1 MKKNCLHYLA
11 FLAML
16 MISFEHVYSQ
26 RSDFFFDVVPSYKT
40 NGYGLN
46 ANINYYHNTTDFFRV
61 SFVFASTKEQPDGG
75 LEFPYEDYLLDL
87 GYFTTVLT
95 SPNRGFFIYFGGG
108 PSLGYKHINDGE
120 TDFPFDA
127 VEAES
132 SFIYGGF
139 ATFELDFF
147 LSDTFSII
155 LPVTGFYHFNSD
167 LNETA
172 LLVGVGLR
180 YYLD

>member
-1 MKKNCLHYLA
+1 MKKNCLRYLA

-16 MISFEHVYSQ
+16 IISLEQAYSQ
-26 RSDFFFDVVPSYKT
+26 RSDFFFDAVASYKT
-40 NGYGLN
+40 NGYGVN
-46 ANINYYHNTTDFFRV
+46 ANINYFRSTTDFFRT
-61 SFVFASTKEQPDGG
+61 SLVFASSMEQPVGG
-75 LEFPYEDYLLDL
+75 IEFPYEDYFVSL

-120 TDFPFDA
+120 IDFPFDA
-127 VEAES
+127 VDAES

-155 LPVTGFYHFNSD
+155 APVTGFYHFNSD
-167 LNETA
+167 LNDTT
-172 LLVGVGLR
+172 LLVGAGLR